1 MVNFRDII
9 PPIIYQQLTRKRRSF
24 SGKLVMPQFAT
35 FEEAEKA
42 GSYNNKIIA
51 EVVSL
56 KTRKYIQDIPIVLR
70 EKQDIQNLFVINDV
84 LNHIKDRKLTIVE
97 IGGAC
102 GAFYFFVSKF
112 FPGQIKQ
119 WEIVETKEM
128 VEAAK
133 ENAYFDNVLNFSENI
148 DTVFQNFNSAV
159 CVAQG
164 AIQYIPDPLTFLS
177 KLLNSNY
184 NFIYISRL
192 PVNLNLDTAVI
203 TIQPSQLRDNGPGS
217 IDISDEIVNV
227 ASTILTKNEFFK
239 VIEESKYKIRF
250 RFEESDSYSMT
261 FPHMEVHLQNIGVL
275 LTLK

>member
-1 MVNFRDII
+1 MVNFRDLI
-9 PPIIYQQLTRKRRSF
+9 PPIIYQQLRRKRPSF
-24 SGKLVMPQFAT
+24 SGKLVMSQFVT

-42 GSYNNKIIA
+42 GSYNNKRIA

-56 KTRKYIQDIPIVLR
+56 KTRKYIHDIPVVLK
-70 EKQDIQNLFVINDV
+70 EKQDIQNLLVINDV
-84 LNHIKDRKLTIVE
+84 LNHFRDQKLTIVE

-112 FPGQIKQ
+112 FPGQIMQ

-133 ENAYFDNVLNFSENI
+133 KSAYFDNVLNFSENI
-148 DTVFQNFNSAV
+148 DTVFQNFNSSV
-159 CVAQG
+159 CIAQG
-164 AIQYIPDPLTFLS
+164 AIQYIPDSLTFLS

-203 TIQPSQLRDNGPGS
+203 TIQPSQLRRS
-217 IDISDEIVNV
+217 EEHTSELQSRSDLVC
-227 ASTILTKNEFFK
+227 
-239 VIEESKYKIRF
+239 
-250 RFEESDSYSMT
+250 
-261 FPHMEVHLQNIGVL
+261 
-275 LTLK
+275 